1 MTLFGMCFP
10 STTRI
15 QIQRYVMYT
24 FFVPLLENIYVRN
37 LKFCKKPAFATIL
50 QSRERMS
57 NWLVILLETGKSQS
71 GLFTRVAH
79 DMKLML
85 DFHKGCKLLD

>member
-1 MTLFGMCFP
+1 M
-10 STTRI
+10 
-15 QIQRYVMYT
+15 
-24 FFVPLLENIYVRN
+24 
-37 LKFCKKPAFATIL
+37 KFCKKPAFATIL
-50 QSRERMS
+50 QSRERML

-85 DFHKGCKLLD
+85 DFHKGCKLLDFYFKVVVALFHDIIAN